1 MWNQAG
7 LHLVTRAHGG
17 NLVKPVL
24 IQDPKF
30 NSHVTD
36 LKPLF
41 PELLSD
47 YPYVV
52 CRNKNMITLVDINNL
67 HIQPL
72 IEIRNAELFC
82 EKLALTAVNNTV

>member
-17 NLVKPVL
+17 NPVKPVL